1 MATPHPER
9 ELDRARKLAKAGL
22 PRLVVACGKEAFFRG
37 EAMDLLLAAVPKDAE
52 LVTIEGLDVADTRGG
67 GAEDELEDAEEA
79 AAPVVANAGA
89 VPELQVLRGGG
100 LFAKRAFLVVRRADK
115 WVKRHGT
122 ALLAFLP
129 KVAAGSGLVL
139 ELQSLDRRTKLAK
152 ALDAAGEFLEFR
164 ELYERPFGRDD
175 GEIAGELVQWVVQR
189 ASAMGVPLS
198 AEAALLMTAQV
209 GKAPSELAA
218 ELQRLRDQFAGAPK
232 GKPLQ
237 PADLRG
243 KLSVQFESTPF
254 ELAEAVLNREKEK
267 AWRSL
272 RGMFERGVRQR
283 DGRRMDQQ
291 GVFPFA
297 VSWLFQSMAK
307 LHEGRQLMEQGANA
321 RDVAGRLGVKAF
333 AERFTA
339 QLQRSTEPMLREGLL
354 ALLECQRRMRL
365 QGDDPELLL
374 EQFLMQWFDGVRLR
388 PARELEA

>member
-22 PRLVVACGKEAFFRG
+22 PQLVIACGKEAFFRG

-67 GAEDELEDAEEA
+67 GVEDELEDAEEA

-218 ELQRLRDQFAGAPK
+218 EL
-232 GKPLQ
+232 
-237 PADLRG
+237 
-243 KLSVQFESTPF
+243 
-254 ELAEAVLNREKEK
+254 
-267 AWRSL
+267 
-272 RGMFERGVRQR
+272 
-283 DGRRMDQQ
+283 
-291 GVFPFA
+291 
-297 VSWLFQSMAK
+297 
-307 LHEGRQLMEQGANA
+307 
-321 RDVAGRLGVKAF
+321 
-333 AERFTA
+333 
-339 QLQRSTEPMLREGLL
+339 
-354 ALLECQRRMRL
+354 
-365 QGDDPELLL
+365 
-374 EQFLMQWFDGVRLR
+374 
-388 PARELEA
+388 